1 MTSKAE
7 VLAPQTARDIVEA
20 TQSSWNAGSIDG
32 MLQMY
37 VDDLEYITN
46 TGPDGSSLT
55 IHGKEDFR
63 ARFEPVM
70 AIMCTRTSIESFHFE
85 NGIARVRLSAYAR
98 HRGMG
103 LELMGTYRQLI
114 EFRDSNPQTRRFP
127 RCRQDGG
134 VLEAR
139 RDGDG
144 RSVNSRLQPNAGR
157 HAEEAQRPADIR
169 DRSGAERCV
178 DVGKQMNRSR

>member
-1 MTSKAE
+1 MMTSKAE

-20 TQSSWNAGSIDG
+20 AHSSWNAGSIDG

-70 AIMCTRTSIESFHFE
+70 AIMCPRTSSKASTSRMESLE
-85 NGIARVRLSAYAR
+85 SGYQPTPGIAAR
-98 HRGMG
+98 
-103 LELMGTYRQLI
+103 
-114 EFRDSNPQTRRFP
+114 D
-127 RCRQDGG
+127 
-134 VLEAR
+134 
-139 RDGDG
+139 
-144 RSVNSRLQPNAGR
+144 
-157 HAEEAQRPADIR
+157 
-169 DRSGAERCV
+169 
-178 DVGKQMNRSR
+178 

>member
-1 MTSKAE
+1 MMTSKAE

-20 TQSSWNAGSIDG
+20 AHSSWNAGSIDG

-70 AIMCTRTSIESFHFE
+70 AIMCPRTSIESFHFE

-98 HRGMG
+98 HRGTG
-103 LELMGTYRQLI
+103 LELTGNYRQLI
-114 EFRDSNPQTRRFP
+114 EFRGFQI
-127 RCRQDGG
+127 CR
-134 VLEAR
+134 LEDFHDAAKMAAFW
-139 RDGDG
+139 
-144 RSVNSRLQPNAGR
+144 RLVETAT
-157 HAEEAQRPADIR
+157 ADL
-169 DRSGAERCV
+169 
-178 DVGKQMNRSR
+178 